1 MNNGSD
7 KQSHQPKS
15 QSYSKQL
22 NRLLENQQYNKA
34 SELLCTTVCQ
44 SFYGVSWKA
53 QTMLF
58 SGDIKDIIVRNGP
71 PFGSGNQVV
80 YISKQRI
87 LEEIK
92 NRIAEKDKQQFKQV

>member
-7 KQSHQPKS
+7 KQSHQPKA
-15 QSYSKQL
+15 QNYSKQL
-22 NRLLENQQYNKA
+22 NRLLENQQYSKA

-58 SGDIKDIIVRNGP
+58 SGAIKDIIVQNGP
-71 PFGSGNQVV
+71 PVGSGNQVV
-80 YISKQRI
+80 YMSKERI
-87 LEEIK
+87 LEEIN